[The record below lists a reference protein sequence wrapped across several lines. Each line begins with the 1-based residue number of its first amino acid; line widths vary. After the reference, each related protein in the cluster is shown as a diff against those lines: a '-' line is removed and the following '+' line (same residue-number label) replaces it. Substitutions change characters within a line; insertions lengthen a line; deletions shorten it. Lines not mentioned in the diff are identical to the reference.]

1 VRLLLDTHAL
11 LWWLLE
17 DSQLSGTA
25 CTAIQDRDNQV
36 FLSAASVCEIAIKL
50 SLNKLPV
57 PDELSQGM
65 LHAID
70 GSGFT
75 PLPITLG
82 HAYALREL
90 PFHHRDPFDRLLV
103 AQSMSENL
111 ALVTKDPLIRRYDVD
126 WVW

>member
-17 DSQLSGTA
+17 DPQLSKGA
-25 CTAIQDRDNQV
+25 GAAVRDRHNQV
-36 FLSAASVCEIAIKL
+36 FVSAASLCEIALKL
-50 SLNKLPV
+50 SLSKLPV
-57 PDELSQGM
+57 PSELSKDL

-70 GSGFT
+70 RTGFT
-75 PLPITLG
+75 PLPVTLD
-82 HAYALREL
+82 HAYALRRL

-111 ALVTKDPLIRRYDVD
+111 ALVTKDPLIRRYGVD
-126 WVW
+126 WIW